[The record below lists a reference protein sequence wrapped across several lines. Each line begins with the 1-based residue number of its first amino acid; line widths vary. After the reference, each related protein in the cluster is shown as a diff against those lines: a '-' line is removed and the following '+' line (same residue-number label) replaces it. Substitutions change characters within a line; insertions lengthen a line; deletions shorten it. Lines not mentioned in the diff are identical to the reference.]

1 MDALS
6 LYELNQLIRSVIEGS
21 LPETFLVTAEISSLN
36 VSKHCYLTLIDKDD
50 DLTSAKMDAVIWASR
65 YIPVAAA
72 FREAMG
78 IELAKGIRILFEASV
93 SFHEVYGLKLNIIN
107 VDPSYTIGVM
117 ASKRREILERL
128 VREGLKERNRSL
140 EFPLVPQRIGII
152 SSPKAAGYEDLIT
165 HLGENP
171 YGYKFNC
178 KLYEAAMQGERAESS
193 ILGAIERCS
202 SDFALL
208 DVVVIVRGGG
218 GDFDLR
224 CFDSYEI
231 AKAIANLP
239 VPVISGIGHER
250 DVTVVDEVSNR
261 RGKTPTAV
269 ADLIITRVRD
279 YDDAINLLAHRLVHG
294 ANKLNSDLAENLF
307 YLTKGLIYSL
317 KLLEMQKQRI
327 LENAGR
333 LKALTS
339 KEISGKLHN
348 LNTLFSRVRL
358 SSERR
363 MLWANKMLNGL
374 ENNLNHLNPQNV
386 LKRGYSITYSNGKAV
401 TSVSGIRKEETLRT
415 VLYKGEI
422 ISIVEST
429 KKDTGVREVKVYKGG
444 GHE

>member
-1 MDALS
+1 MEALS
-6 LYELNQLIRSVIEGS
+6 LFELNQLIRSVIEGS
-21 LPETFLVTAEISSLN
+21 LPETFLIRAEISSFN

-50 DLTSAKMDAVIWASR
+50 DITSAKMDAVIWASR
-65 YIPVAAA
+65 YMTIAAA
-72 FREAMG
+72 FREAAG
-78 IELAKGIRILFEASV
+78 IELAKGIKILFEASV

-107 VDPSYTIGVM
+107 IDPSYTIGVM

-128 VREGLKERNRSL
+128 IREGLKEKNRLL

-165 HLGENP
+165 HLRENP
-171 YGYKFNC
+171 YGYNFNC
-178 KLYEAAMQGERAESS
+178 KLYEAVMQGERAESS
-193 ILGAIERCS
+193 ILTAIERCS
-202 SDFALL
+202 SDFSLL

-239 VPVISGIGHER
+239 VPLISGIGHER
-250 DVTVVDEVSNR
+250 DVTVVDEVSNK

-269 ADLIITRVRD
+269 ADLIITRVKD
-279 YDDAINLLAHRLVHG
+279 YEDAISLLAHRFVHG
-294 ANKLNSDLAENLF
+294 ANKLNSDLAENLT

-327 LENAGR
+327 LETARR

-339 KEISGKLHN
+339 KEIVAKFNDLAVF
-348 LNTLFSRVRL
+348 FSTIRL

-363 MLWANKMLNGL
+363 LLWANIMLNGL
-374 ENNLNHLNPQNV
+374 ENNLNHLNPLNV
-386 LKRGYSITYSNGKAV
+386 LKRGYSITYSNDKAV
-401 TSVSGIRKEETLRT
+401 TSVSGIKKEEILRT

-422 ISIVEST
+422 VSIVEST
-429 KKDTGVREVKVYKGG
+429 KNDTGV
-444 GHE
+444 